1 MLPAQLY
8 LIRLSAYSPE
18 LNAME
23 WVWTPLKRDVSEAVW
38 KSLDAMEV
46 AITGGCGDRLVNLCC
61 EQAHGPASGGIF
73 KLMMVLSLF
82 LPPLACRWASVNSAF
97 SNSFKCH
104 VTRFII
110 ISDHGS

>member
-1 MLPAQLY
+1 MLPEQLY

-46 AITGGCGDRLVNLCC
+46 AITGGWVTGWLTCAVSMFMGLR
-61 EQAHGPASGGIF
+61 QAA
-73 KLMMVLSLF
+73 F
-82 LPPLACRWASVNSAF
+82 LN
-97 SNSFKCH
+97 
-104 VTRFII
+104 
-110 ISDHGS
+110 